1 MMTQF
6 ALKLVLT
13 PVLIVVISIVARRWG
28 PKTGGLLA
36 GLPLTS
42 APISVF
48 LAIEQGR
55 DFAARA
61 AAGTLSGVGA
71 VAAFCLAYA
80 FGSKRWSWLI
90 CSVVATFVFVIF
102 AAALRLLPTGPLCNV
117 LLTFSILGGVLAFFP
132 QTEMQSAT
140 RHRPAWDLP
149 FRAVLATGL
158 VLILT
163 AAASKLGARL
173 TGLLSPLPVF
183 ANVLAAFA
191 QVHDGSTASIL
202 LLRGIVLASFS
213 FALFFFVVASGLPR
227 WGIFPVFVFAAAV
240 ALAVNWFTYSLEA
253 RNHSEL
259 KANTI

>member
-28 PKTGGLLA
+28 PKAGGLLA

-61 AAGTLSGVGA
+61 ADGTLSGVGA
-71 VAAFCLAYA
+71 VGAFCLAYA
-80 FGSKRWSWLI
+80 FGTKRWGWLI
-90 CSVVATFVFVIF
+90 CSVVATFVFVVF
-102 AAALRLLPTGPLCNV
+102 ATALRLLPTGPINNV
-117 LLTFSILGGVLAFFP
+117 LLTFSILAAVLAFFP
-132 QTEMQSAT
+132 QTTMQSAT
-140 RHRPAWDLP
+140 RDRPAWDLP
-149 FRAVLATGL
+149 FRAVVATGL
-158 VLILT
+158 VLVIT

-173 TGLLSPLPVF
+173 TGILSPLPVF

-202 LLRGIVLASFS
+202 LLRGIVSASFS
-213 FALFFFVVASGLPR
+213 FAIFFFVVACALPR
-227 WGIFPVFVFAAAV
+227 WGILPVFVFATAAT
-240 ALAVNWFTYSLEA
+240 AGVNSFTHYLEH
-253 RNHSEL
+253 RPNR
-259 KANTI
+259 